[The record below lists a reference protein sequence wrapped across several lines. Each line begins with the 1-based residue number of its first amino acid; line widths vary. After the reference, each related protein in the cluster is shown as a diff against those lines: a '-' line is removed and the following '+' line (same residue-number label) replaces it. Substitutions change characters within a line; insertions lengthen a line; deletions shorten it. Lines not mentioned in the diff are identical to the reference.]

1 MRRFQLV
8 LAVFNLLA
16 WLALGIQWL
25 LGIKS
30 LQVLKDFE
38 VSKSPGYWPK
48 LSVIV
53 PARNEER
60 DVADS
65 VESAIT
71 QDYPGELEVVAV
83 DDRSEDR
90 TGEILGELAE
100 KYPGRLRVLHVE
112 DLPEG
117 WLGKTYALWLG
128 ASKAEGEWLLFT
140 DADVH
145 FSPGCFERAVGYAVD
160 DGLHHLA
167 LAPDIYSRTVLLD
180 AFVETFAMIFE
191 VTQRPWKARDP
202 KSRAAVGVGAFNLMK
217 RDVYEEV
224 GTHQAIAMRPDD
236 DVKLAR
242 LVKKN
247 GFKTDVAYG
256 ADLVNV
262 EWHRSLGEAVRGLE
276 KSIFP
281 GMGYRLDLAAFGTV
295 SLLLT
300 HVSPFVGALIS
311 RGPARPL
318 FGANV
323 LLVFVLYALRK
334 RISGGRT
341 STWYAALHPFSVCA
355 FVYATL
361 RSVYKALANDGIEWR
376 GTRYSLEQLK
386 RNEV

>member
-1 MRRFQLV
+1 MRRFQLI

-16 WLALGIQWL
+16 WLVLGIQWL

-38 VSKSPGYWPK
+38 ASKSPEPWPK
-48 LSVIV
+48 LSVVV

-60 DVADS
+60 DVEGS
-65 VESAIT
+65 VESAVA
-71 QDYPGELEVVAV
+71 QEYPGGLEVVAV

-90 TGEILGELAE
+90 TGEILEDLAE
-100 KYPGRLRVLHVE
+100 RYPGRLRVLHVE

-117 WLGKTYALWLG
+117 WLGKNYALWFG
-128 ASKAEGEWLLFT
+128 ASEAEGEWLLFT

-145 FSPGCFERAVGYAVD
+145 FSPDCFGRAVAYAVD
-160 DGLHHLA
+160 NGLHHLA
-167 LAPDIYSRTVLLD
+167 LAPDIHSRTVLLD

-202 KSRAAVGVGAFNLMK
+202 RSRAAVGVGAFNLV
-217 RDVYEEV
+217 RREAYEGI

-281 GMGYRLDLAAFGTV
+281 GMGYRLDLAAFGTA

-323 LLVFVLYALRK
+323 FLIFVLYAFRK

-341 STWYAALHPFSVCA
+341 SIWYAALHPFSVCV

-376 GTRYSLEQLK
+376 GTKYSLEQLK
-386 RNEV
+386 KNEV

>member
-1 MRRFQLV
+1 MRRFQLA
-8 LAVFNLLA
+8 LAAFDLLA
-16 WLALGIQWL
+16 WLVLGVQWL

-30 LQVLKDFE
+30 LQVLRDFE
-38 VSKSPGYWPK
+38 VPEGLERWPK

-53 PARNEER
+53 PARNEEQ

-65 VESAIT
+65 VGSAMA
-71 QDYPGELEVVAV
+71 QEYPGELEVVAV
-83 DDRSEDR
+83 DDRSDDR
-90 TGEILGELAE
+90 TGEILEKLAE
-100 KYPGRLRVLHVE
+100 KHPDEIRVLHVK
-112 DLPEG
+112 DLPDG
-117 WLGKTYALWLG
+117 WLGKNYALWLG
-128 ASKAEGEWLLFT
+128 ASEAGGEWLLFT

-145 FSPGCFERAVGYAVD
+145 FSPHCFERAVGYAIGN
-160 DGLHHLA
+160 GLHQLA
-167 LAPDIYSRTVLLD
+167 LAPDIHSRTVLLD

-202 KSRAAVGVGAFNLMK
+202 RSRAAVGVGAFNLLK
-217 RDVYEEV
+217 RDVYEEI

-247 GFKTDVAYG
+247 GFKQDVAYG

-262 EWHRSLGEAVRGLE
+262 EWHRSLGEAVRGLG

-281 GMGYRLDLAAFGTV
+281 GMDYRLDLAAFGTV
-295 SLLLT
+295 ALLLT

-311 RGPARPL
+311 RGPARLL

-323 LLVFVLYALRK
+323 LLVFVLYACRK

-341 STWYAALHPFSVCA
+341 STWYAALHPFSVCV
-355 FVYATL
+355 FVYALL
-361 RSVYKALANDGIEWR
+361 RSVYKALASGGIEWR
-376 GTRYSLEQLK
+376 GTEYSLEQLK